1 MRLGLIKT
9 LLICGA
15 ALALQ
20 ACVDQG
26 QGAGATKPAVKAAET
41 KAVATKAAASKAEPA
56 KVEAETKATTAAK
69 TTATAEDAKAEAK
82 ADKEKPRY
90 LGVRTVLLQPD
101 MVNVFVTMTGAK
113 MNSDVEA
120 YGRCA
125 AAQYAL
131 IRGWGFARHIRTT
144 VDKKN
149 NTWHGDG
156 VYLISAI
163 LPPGLKTIDA
173 EVAVRDCAE
182 QGIPT
187 I

>member
-20 ACVDQG
+20 ACVEQG
-26 QGAGATKPAVKAAET
+26 QGATATKPAAKAAET
-41 KAVATKAAASKAEPA
+41 KAAAKAAETVKAKPA
-56 KVEAETKATTAAK
+56 AEAEEAKA
-69 TTATAEDAKAEAK
+69 DAKAEQ
-82 ADKEKPRY
+82 DKPRY

>member
-1 MRLGLIKT
+1 MRLGLIKI
-9 LLICGA
+9 LSVCGA
-15 ALALQ
+15 VLALQ
-20 ACVDQG
+20 ACVEQG
-26 QGAGATKPAVKAAET
+26 QSATAAAPAAKKADVAVEATTKKPAVKAADI
-41 KAVATKAAASKAEPA
+41 
-56 KVEAETKATTAAK
+56 
-69 TTATAEDAKAEAK
+69 ATADTK
-82 ADKEKPRY
+82 ADKDKPRY
-90 LGVRTVLLQPD
+90 LGVRTVLLQSD
-101 MVNVFVTMTGAK
+101 MVNVFVTMSGAK

-144 VDKKN
+144 VETKN

-156 VYLISAI
+156 VYLISAS
-163 LPPGLKTIDA
+163 LPPGLMTIDA

>member
-26 QGAGATKPAVKAAET
+26 QGANVTKPAAKATET
-41 KAVATKAAASKAEPA
+41 KAATTKAAATKAAATKAAEAKTAAAKAETVKADA
-56 KVEAETKATTAAK
+56 K
-69 TTATAEDAKAEAK
+69 AKAEA
-82 ADKEKPRY
+82 EKPRY

>member
-1 MRLGLIKT
+1 MRLGLIKI
-9 LLICGA
+9 LSVCGA
-15 ALALQ
+15 VLALQ
-20 ACVDQG
+20 ACVEQG
-26 QGAGATKPAVKAAET
+26 QSATAAKPAAKAAEVAVKADTKKPAVKAAET
-41 KAVATKAAASKAEPA
+41 KAADTQATDTKAE
-56 KVEAETKATTAAK
+56 
-69 TTATAEDAKAEAK
+69 
-82 ADKEKPRY
+82 KEKPRY
-90 LGVRTVLLQPD
+90 LGVRTVLLQSD

-144 VDKKN
+144 VETKN

-156 VYLISAI
+156 VYLISAS
-163 LPPGLKTIDA
+163 LPPGLMTIDA

>member
-1 MRLGLIKT
+1 MRLGLIKI
-9 LLICGA
+9 LSVCGA
-15 ALALQ
+15 FLALQ
-20 ACVDQG
+20 ACVEQG
-26 QGAGATKPAVKAAET
+26 QSATAAKPAAKAAEAAVKADAKKPAVKAADTE
-41 KAVATKAAASKAEPA
+41 A
-56 KVEAETKATTAAK
+56 AETKAEK
-69 TTATAEDAKAEAK
+69 D
-82 ADKEKPRY
+82 KPRY
-90 LGVRTVLLQPD
+90 LGVRTVLLQSD
-101 MVNVFVTMTGAK
+101 MVNVFVTMTGATMK
-113 MNSDVEA
+113 SDVEA

-144 VDKKN
+144 VETKN

-156 VYLISAI
+156 VYLISAS
-163 LPPGLKTIDA
+163 LPPGLMTIDA

>member
-26 QGAGATKPAVKAAET
+26 QGANVTKPAAKATET
-41 KAVATKAAASKAEPA
+41 KAAATKAAATKAAEAKTAAAKAETVKADA
-56 KVEAETKATTAAK
+56 K
-69 TTATAEDAKAEAK
+69 AKAEA
-82 ADKEKPRY
+82 EKPRY